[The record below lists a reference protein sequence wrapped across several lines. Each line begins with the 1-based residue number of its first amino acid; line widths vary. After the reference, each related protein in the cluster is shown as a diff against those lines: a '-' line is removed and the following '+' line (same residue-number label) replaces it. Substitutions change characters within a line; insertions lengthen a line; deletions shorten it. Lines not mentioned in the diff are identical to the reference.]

1 MVMMLIRIRSQ
12 SRNSLFLVPQVLI
25 IIVNPYHSIIITIL
39 KHSDYMFIN
48 NYKIIYKI
56 NYRNLS
62 TKYPNDTN
70 LNRRYEMKTL

>member
-1 MVMMLIRIRSQ
+1 ML
-12 SRNSLFLVPQVLI
+12 
-25 IIVNPYHSIIITIL
+25 
-39 KHSDYMFIN
+39 IN

-56 NYRNLS
+56 NYRNLR